1 MLSCP
6 HCKASLPTNATF
18 CSSCGHSMAGVA
30 QAASSGGGARPG
42 FSRDGMR
49 ICHGCGAIA
58 PTERSSCAI
67 CQRPFSSLELRA
79 PARLDGAYWAQI
91 RTELTCRQCG
101 KKSPIDEPD
110 LDGTINCIHC
120 STMQAFDMDA
130 WEEGF
135 AHAHAVADLAGPSP
149 EGRAP
154 TPGASIVGK
163 NPFVAIGITNTSATL
178 ELTGMSISGGVMR
191 TRNLSIAVSPGHP
204 LCKQC
209 STPIDAAVHGSRVNT
224 RCPGCGDTAAYEVPR
239 EAQGLCRGLLLTI
252 ADEHRVDRP
261 EARMNATSAG
271 MVVALHC
278 PSCGGA
284 IEVQQGEHFTTCKF
298 CKTSSRIPS
307 RTLLSL
313 KKHKEGATP
322 WWALFSGPSPKRSEL
337 ERAGEAKSSFASH
350 VADIPK
356 GSLEDPPVTL
366 SDAEKYMQ
374 YAVGVVV
381 PLAVFTV
388 VGVILFLPIVWGWL
402 HGFGSTTP
410 PPPLPFP

>member
-1 MLSCP
+1 
-6 HCKASLPTNATF
+6 
-18 CSSCGHSMAGVA
+18 MAGVA
-30 QAASSGGGARPG
+30 QAIAPGGARPG

-67 CQRPFSSLELRA
+67 CHRAFTSGELRA
-79 PARLDGAYWAQI
+79 PIRQDRAYWAQI

-110 LDGTINCIHC
+110 LDGTINCVHC
-120 STMQAFDMDA
+120 STLQAFDMDA

-135 AHAHAVADLAGPSP
+135 AHAQSVADLAGPSP
-149 EGRAP
+149 EGRG
-154 TPGASIVGK
+154 GASGVSIAGR

-178 ELTGMSISGGVMR
+178 EMTGMSISGGVMR
-191 TRNLSIAVSPGHP
+191 TRNLSMAVSPGHP
-204 LCKQC
+204 LCQQC
-209 STPIDAAVHGSRVNT
+209 ATPIDASVHGSRVST

-239 EAQGLCRGLLLTI
+239 EAKGLCRGLLLTI

-271 MVVALHC
+271 MVIALHC

-284 IEVQQGEHFTTCKF
+284 IEAQQGEHFATCQF

-313 KKHKEGATP
+313 KKHKDGATP
-322 WWALFSGPSPKRSEL
+322 WWALFHGPSPKRSEL
-337 ERAGEAKSSFASH
+337 ERGRDDDDDDDSDEH
-350 VADIPK
+350 VVDVPR
-356 GSLEDPPVTL
+356 GSLEDPPMDVSAT
-366 SDAEKYMQ
+366 EKYLR
-374 YAVGVVV
+374 YAVGAIVPVSIFVVV
-381 PLAVFTV
+381 SAVF
-388 VGVILFLPIVWGWL
+388 FFPIVWGWL
-402 HGFGSTTP
+402 HGYGSTTP